1 MIIELLMMNLHVH
14 DIYKWVVCELYSI
27 DELWHVVVDLW
38 WNSWLWVVV
47 VVVNVISWIEYELSG
62 DEVVVL

>member
-1 MIIELLMMNLHVH
+1 MMNLHVH
-14 DIYKWVVCELYSI
+14 NIYKWVVCELCSI

-47 VVVNVISWIEYELSG
+47 VVNVISWIGYELSC
-62 DEVVVL
+62 DEVGVL